1 MTTLPQLPIKRDH
14 RQPEKP
20 VESEDRIGIRQYG
33 LLPPLDWDD
42 ECEAEI
48 DRQRHFWNNLV
59 EIERSHREMLR
70 KERSKDPQI
79 ADLEAQLAAIST
91 RIDDTF
97 VARNQLR
104 GESRSKGNNELDEPL
119 KQLTA
124 ERRALYEELKS
135 LHREWARKNQ
145 TVLDRLEKERRAKV
159 TVARHASG
167 LWHGNY
173 RPIMESF
180 DVARQ
185 RALKDGTELR
195 FHRRDGSA
203 HITNVP
209 SLQDASGSRNWV
221 TPAELVAARLYQTQM
236 DPVAD
241 DAFSHPS
248 RGYRRR
254 AARTELRVTIFTANR
269 KPRLV
274 RFPMI
279 YHQAIPA
286 NARIKRVTV
295 TRKIV
300 ALKPRWRATVTFEEP
315 ASSTTM
321 SNAACGID
329 LGWRRLAHGL
339 RVAVMFGSD
348 ANSQEL
354 VLPNYWIERMNH
366 VERLKAEIDT
376 ALNDILPR
384 IRHLAKQEV
393 PSPLLKL
400 FKHLCQAPRV
410 GSGLLAAIEREWV
423 RSSPKW
429 KADDLDAL
437 RAWAKL
443 SLTRRKE
450 MDNLRDKLIAQRT
463 DMFRNFAAVVAQGYG
478 RIGLKDF
485 DVSRIAAGDE
495 LPKPARHYRQLAAS
509 AALRLQII
517 KTARREG
524 CQIVAIGGP
533 TTIRC
538 ATCGQLNSPV
548 DRSAL
553 NWHCARCGAIWDQD
567 DNASRNILMTAVAAP
582 PDAKKPRT
590 TRWKRIKAAARSK
603 QKSAEPVGVEGKSLS
618 TDQQH

>member
-1 MTTLPQLPIKRDH
+1 MTMFPKVPIRRD
-14 RQPEKP
+14 QVEPEEP
-20 VESEDRIGIRQYG
+20 VASEDRIGARQYG

-48 DRQRHFWNNLV
+48 DRQRHFWNDLV
-59 EIERSHREMLR
+59 EIERSHRELLR
-70 KERSKDPQI
+70 KERSKDPEI

-91 RIDDTF
+91 RIDDTL
-97 VARNQLR
+97 VARNRLR
-104 GESRSKGNNELDEPL
+104 ADSRSKENNELDEPL
-119 KQLTA
+119 KQLAA
-124 ERRALYEELKS
+124 ERRALYEELKP
-135 LHREWARKNQ
+135 LHRRWARENPS
-145 TVLDRLEKERRAKV
+145 VLDRLEKERRAKV
-159 TVARHASG
+159 TLARHASE

-180 DVARQ
+180 EVARQ

-203 HITNVP
+203 RITNTP

-221 TPAELVAARLYQTQM
+221 TPAELFAARLYQTQI
-236 DPVAD
+236 DPVPD

-286 NARIKRVTV
+286 NGRIKRITV

-300 ALKPRWRATVTFEEP
+300 GLKPRWRATVTFEEP
-315 ASSTTM
+315 SPSTTM
-321 SNAACGID
+321 SHAACGID
-329 LGWRRLAHGL
+329 LGWRRIAHGL

-348 ANSQEL
+348 ARRQEL
-354 VLPNYWIERMNH
+354 VLPHSWIERMNH
-366 VERLKAEIDT
+366 VERLRAEIDT

-384 IRHLAKQEV
+384 MRHVAKKEV
-393 PSPLLKL
+393 PEPLLEL
-400 FKHLCQAPRV
+400 FKRLRQAPRV

-429 KADDLDAL
+429 NVDDLNAL
-437 RAWAKL
+437 RAWARL

-463 DMFRNFAAVVAQGYG
+463 DMFRNFAAVVAQRYG

-495 LPKPARHYRQLAAS
+495 LPKAARHYRQLAAS
-509 AALRLQII
+509 AALRLQITQ
-517 KTARREG
+517 TARREG
-524 CQIVAIGGP
+524 RQIVAIGGP

-538 ATCGQLNSPV
+538 ADCGHLNSPV
-548 DRSAL
+548 NRSAL
-553 NWHCARCGAIWDQD
+553 NWYCAGCGAIWDQD
-567 DNASRNILMTAVAAP
+567 DNASRNILTAAFAASP
-582 PDAKKPRT
+582 EAKKPRT
-590 TRWKRIKAAARSK
+590 TRWKKIKAAAQAK
-603 QKSAEPVGVEGKSLS
+603 QKSDESVELEGKNPS
-618 TDQQH
+618 TDQRH

>member
-1 MTTLPQLPIKRDH
+1 MTTLPKLPIERDH
-14 RQPEKP
+14 LEPEEP
-20 VESEDRIGIRQYG
+20 TESEDRIGVRQYG

-59 EIERSHREMLR
+59 EIERAHRELLR

-79 ADLEAQLAAIST
+79 ADLEAQLVAIST
-91 RIDDTF
+91 RIRDTS
-97 VARNQLR
+97 VARSQLR
-104 GESRSKGNNELDEPL
+104 ANSRSKENNELDEPL
-119 KQLTA
+119 KQLSA
-124 ERRALYEELKS
+124 ERRALYEELKP
-135 LHREWARKNQ
+135 LHRKWARQNQ

-180 DVARQ
+180 EVARQ

-203 HITNVP
+203 RVTNTP

-221 TPAELVAARLYQTQM
+221 TPAELFAARLYQTQI
-236 DPVAD
+236 DPVPD

-286 NARIKRVTV
+286 NARIKRITV

-300 ALKPRWRATVTFEEP
+300 ALKPRWRATLSFEEQSP
-315 ASSTTM
+315 STIM

-348 ANSQEL
+348 AKRQEL
-354 VLPNYWIERMNH
+354 VLPTSWIERMNH

-384 IRHLAKQEV
+384 MRRLAEEEV
-393 PSPLLKL
+393 PEPLLKL
-400 FKHLCQAPRV
+400 CERLRQAPRV

-423 RSSPKW
+423 RSCPKW
-429 KADDLDAL
+429 NVDDLDAL
-437 RAWAKL
+437 RAWARL

-463 DMFRNFAAVVAQGYG
+463 DMFRNFAAVVARRYG
-478 RIGLKDF
+478 RIGLKGF
-485 DVSRIAAGDE
+485 DVSGIAAGDE

-509 AALRLQII
+509 AALRLQIT

-524 CQIVAIGGP
+524 RQIVAIGGP

-538 ATCGQLNSPV
+538 AACGQLNSPV

-553 NWHCARCGAIWDQD
+553 NWHCAGCGAIWDQD
-567 DNASRNILMTAVAAP
+567 DNASRNILMAAVAASP
-582 PDAKKPRT
+582 EAKKPRT
-590 TRWKRIKAAARSK
+590 TRWKRIKAAAQAK
-603 QKSAEPVGVEGKSLS
+603 QKSAESVGLEGKNLS
-618 TDQQH
+618 TD